1 MGMALKE
8 KKIRVIIVK
17 MIQDLRKKL
26 GAKMDKLQDI
36 FNKEIDLKNK
46 QTDMNYMITKIKNSQ
61 EGTKSRIQEA
71 EE

>member
-61 EGTKSRIQEA
+61 EGTKSRIQQAA
-71 EE
+71 E